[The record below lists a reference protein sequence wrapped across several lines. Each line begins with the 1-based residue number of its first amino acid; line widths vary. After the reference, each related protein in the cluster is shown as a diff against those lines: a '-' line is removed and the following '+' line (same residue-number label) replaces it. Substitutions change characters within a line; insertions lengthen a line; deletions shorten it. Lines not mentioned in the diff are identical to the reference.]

1 LSSILL
7 ENSKKLLEFF
17 DVTDSDL
24 ITQISQR
31 FEKPIS
37 FTSGDIS
44 MTQFK
49 TLFSPFRVGNL
60 ELKNRIIM
68 PPMATH
74 FAGEDGSVNDRH
86 IAYYLKR
93 IKGGAGYVT
102 FEHTGV
108 MRQGRAF
115 PQMALIDSDQNVP
128 SFRRLTEA
136 IHQEGGKIVIQI
148 NHAGRQTSSS
158 FTGSPIVAPSAI
170 PCPVRKE
177 MPKELSPDE
186 IQEIIGAFDQAARR
200 VKEAGADGVEIHM
213 AHGYLINQFLSPFS
227 NRREDEYGGDPDRRM
242 KMGIEVLRAVRNR
255 VGSDFLVL
263 CRLSADEYVE
273 GGLKLEDTKEIAK
286 ALERNGADALHISA
300 CVAASGYLN
309 HPPYYAEEGIFAH
322 LAQGIK
328 SVVSIPV
335 ISVGRIRT
343 PQLANQIL
351 EENKAD
357 LISMGRALIADPN
370 LPIKALQGKTDE
382 IIPCISCNRCIQS
395 IRKGAL
401 QCAVNP
407 ETGREAILIPKKTD
421 RPKKVW
427 IIGGGPAGMKAA
439 EISVLRGHKVT
450 LYEKNEELGGRFLL
464 AALPPKKQVLQDFTD
479 YLTRRLRKLPVKI
492 GLKKPFQLASLRRGK
507 PDVVIIATGS
517 KPLFPPIDGI
527 RESKAISVEDAL
539 SGSVPLGR
547 KILIVGGGGI
557 GAEVAD
563 YLSENGR
570 EVTIVEMLEGIA
582 LDLVAHLHY
591 FLNKRLREKG
601 VHILTSTK
609 GVRFEKGGLWVED
622 PQGTR
627 KLEGFDSIV
636 LALGSTPDDEIVH
649 SLEGKVPE
657 VYVIGDASKPREVM
671 EALLEGEEVA
681 LKI

>member
-1 LSSILL
+1 
-7 ENSKKLLEFF
+7 
-17 DVTDSDL
+17 
-24 ITQISQR
+24 
-31 FEKPIS
+31 
-37 FTSGDIS
+37 
-44 MTQFK
+44 
-49 TLFSPFRVGNL
+49 
-60 ELKNRIIM
+60 
-68 PPMATH
+68 MATH
-74 FAGEDGSVNDRH
+74 FAGEDGSINDRH
-86 IAYYLKR
+86 IAYYVKR
-93 IKGGAGYVT
+93 IKGGVGYIT
-102 FEHTGV
+102 SEHTGI
-108 MRQGRAF
+108 MKQGRAF
-115 PQMALIDSDQNVP
+115 PNMALIDSDQHIPHFKKLV
-128 SFRRLTEA
+128 EA
-136 IHQEGGKIVIQI
+136 IHREGGKIVIQI

-177 MPKELSPDE
+177 MPKELSQEE
-186 IQEIIGAFDQAARR
+186 IQKIIEAFGQAARR
-200 VKEAGADGVEIHM
+200 VKETGADGVEIHM

-227 NRREDEYGGDPDRRM
+227 NQRTDEYGGDPDRRM
-242 KMGIEVLRAVRNR
+242 RMALEVLRAVRNH
-255 VGSDFLVL
+255 VGSEFTVL

-273 GGLKLEDTKEIAK
+273 GGLKLEDTKEVAK
-286 ALERNGADALHISA
+286 ALERNGVDALHISA

-309 HPPYYAEEGIFAH
+309 HPPYYADEGVFVH

-335 ISVGRIRT
+335 IAVGRIRT
-343 PQLANQIL
+343 PELANRIL
-351 EENKAD
+351 EEKKAD

-370 LPIKALQGKTDE
+370 LPVKALEGKTDE

-407 ETGREAILIPKKTD
+407 ETGREAIFILKKTE

-439 EISVLRGHKVT
+439 EIAALRGHQVT
-450 LYEKNEELGGRFLL
+450 LYEKKESLGGKFLL
-464 AALPPKKQVLQDFTD
+464 AAIPPRKEVLREFVD
-479 YLTRRLRKLPVKI
+479 YLVRQIEKLPIKI
-492 GLKKPFQLASLRRGK
+492 ILGKPFTPSSLRRGK
-507 PDVVIIATGS
+507 PDGVIIATGA
-517 KPLFPPIDGI
+517 KTFFPPIDGI
-527 RESKAISVEDAL
+527 QDSKVIPVEDAL
-539 SGSVPLGR
+539 SGDVSLGS
-547 KILIVGGGGI
+547 KVLVLGGGGI

-563 YLSENGR
+563 YLSEIGK

-582 LDLVAHLHY
+582 LDLVGHLQY

-609 GVRFEKGGLWVED
+609 AVRFEKGGLWVED

-636 LALGSTPDDEIVH
+636 LALGSTPNDEIVK
-649 SLEGKVPE
+649 SLEGKGPE

-671 EALLEGEEVA
+671 EALVEGEEIA